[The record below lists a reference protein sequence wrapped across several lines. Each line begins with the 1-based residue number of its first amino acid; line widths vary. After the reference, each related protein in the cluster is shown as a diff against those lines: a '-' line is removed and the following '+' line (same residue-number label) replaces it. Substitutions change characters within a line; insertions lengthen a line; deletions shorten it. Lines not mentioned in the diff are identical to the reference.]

1 MLRVLEVPET
11 VPALEHT
18 ALSTLC
24 GLSTGCQARAPLIGI
39 SGTGEGHVAHI
50 SGQWIKDN
58 SNPNWRNAKK
68 LQEAISERSS
78 TVVSNSLW
86 PHCLPRC
93 LCPWNSP
100 GKSTGMS
107 CRFLLQGLFLTQRL
121 NLGLLHCRQILYH
134 PSTYNGPNTVPRAVC
149 GLLHVS
155 SLSWDKED
163 IFMIFIIVLRKQR
176 LSVQGH
182 MFLQSKIMTHTNIK
196 WTHVKNFI

>member
-121 NLGLLHCRQILYH
+121 NLGLLHCRQILY
-134 PSTYNGPNTVPRAVC
+134 C
-149 GLLHVS
+149 
-155 SLSWDKED
+155 LSHDVKW
-163 IFMIFIIVLRKQR
+163 KQR
-176 LSVQGH
+176 KHGY
-182 MFLQSKIMTHTNIK
+182 FYFTHTH
-196 WTHVKNFI
+196 THIIHIAGRMHQ